1 MLNFDFRIVSVE
13 RSYQDTVKVRVRLD
27 AKLWAKIKKAD
38 QLGQLYGI
46 DISNAVS
53 REYGVKAYQPTV
65 ADKDK
70 ARGGLK
76 WIDLWYND
84 ATWRQAPD
92 NIVRPNFGTKDT
104 IMSAALAAQLD
115 NEPCAVIAVD
125 FKTKKRVA

>member
-1 MLNFDFRIVSVE
+1 MLSFDFRIVSVE

-27 AKLWAKIKKAD
+27 AKVWAKLKKAN

-65 ADKDK
+65 ADRDN
-70 ARGGLK
+70 ARGGIK

-92 NIVRPNFGTKDT
+92 NIVRPDFGCKET
-104 IMSAALAAQLD
+104 IMGAALAAQLD
-115 NEPCAVIAVD
+115 NPLCEVIAVD
-125 FKTKKRVA
+125 FKNKKRVA